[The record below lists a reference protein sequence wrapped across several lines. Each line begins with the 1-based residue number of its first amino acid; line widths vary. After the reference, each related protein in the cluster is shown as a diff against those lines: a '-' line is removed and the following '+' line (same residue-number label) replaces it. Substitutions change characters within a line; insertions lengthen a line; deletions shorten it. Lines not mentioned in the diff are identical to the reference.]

1 MTRKTRVSKGNWSTD
16 SHSIFGEKGQIF
28 RVAQSGDVW
37 QFRMWIADEGKAVRK
52 SMKTRDFVTAVSR
65 AEKEV
70 LKTLANIEAGK
81 KLFGATL
88 HELVGLFLEW
98 RYKDVAASLIT
109 QGRYVVIKSQTKHFL
124 TYKSPQIKLNE
135 LDRNSF
141 YEYEV
146 WRRSPEG
153 GGAQPVT
160 IRNEQA
166 TLNQMFKYA
175 FREGYISFDKFTFRE
190 IRISRDQIGRRSI
203 FTLEEY
209 DQLIQCMRSYVS
221 KKECPNDAERKERL
235 IIRDCVLLASN
246 TLLRPGELWQ
256 LEWRDILDVFT
267 IKDSKGIDV
276 QLVKIRV
283 RAEISKVGSERI
295 IISRGGQYIE
305 RLKKNSKFKE
315 SHHFVISSVD
325 GTRRMDRRKL
335 DKHWKSLMIGINV
348 PDYSIRK
355 LVWYSLRHFGI
366 TCRIRSGVKY
376 SDIAVIAG
384 TSVTNIETHYGHYDD
399 QMKISSA
406 IKTYGIDENGII
418 TSI

>member
-1 MTRKTRVSKGNWSTD
+1 MTRKKRVSKGNWSTD
-16 SHSIFGEKGQIF
+16 SHSIFGDKGQIF

-52 SMKTRDFVTAVSR
+52 SLRTRDFEAAVAR
-65 AEKEV
+65 AETEV
-70 LKTLANIEAGK
+70 LEILSNLSTGK

-88 HELVGLFLEW
+88 QELVDLFLGW
-98 RYKDVAASLIT
+98 RQKDVAAKLIT

-124 TYKSPQIKLNE
+124 NFKPSHIKLNE

-146 WRRSPEG
+146 WRRSSDG
-153 GGAQPVT
+153 GEAQPVT

-166 TLNQMFKYA
+166 TLNQMYKYA
-175 FREGYISFDKFTFRE
+175 FREGYTSFDKFSFRE

-209 DQLIQCMRSYVS
+209 DQLIQFLRTYVS
-221 KKECPNDAERKERL
+221 KKACPNDAERKERL
-235 IIRDCVLLASN
+235 IMRDCVLLASN
-246 TLLRPGELWQ
+246 TVLRPGELWQ
-256 LEWRDILDVFT
+256 LEWRDILDTMT
-267 IKDSKGIDV
+267 IKDAKGLDI

-305 RLKKNSKFKE
+305 RLKRNSQYLE
-315 SHHFVISSVD
+315 PNHFVIASVN

-335 DKHWKSLMIGINV
+335 DKHWKNMMIGINV
-348 PDYSIRK
+348 PDYSERK

-366 TCRIRSGVKY
+366 TCRIRAGVKY
-376 SDIAVIAG
+376 SDIASMAG

-406 IKTYGIDENGII
+406 IKTYDIDENGII